1 MQKARIMF
9 NEKFILNNNLLVN
22 KELFF
27 DEEDDEKIYYAFFDD
42 ATVALYDSRSQFV
55 MKINAEELEKL
66 IESGSVCVL
75 P

>member
-9 NEKFILNNNLLVN
+9 NEKFVLNNNLLIN

-27 DEEDDEKIYYAFFDD
+27 DEEDNEKIYYAFFDD
-42 ATVALYDSRSQFV
+42 ATVTLYDGRSQFV
-55 MKINAEELEKL
+55 MKINVEELEKL

>member
-1 MQKARIMF
+1 
-9 NEKFILNNNLLVN
+9 
-22 KELFF
+22 
-27 DEEDDEKIYYAFFDD
+27 
-42 ATVALYDSRSQFV
+42 LYDRRSQFV